1 MARILVIDDQAHIR
15 TLIEEFL
22 TIERHTVDL
31 ADNGKVGIK
40 MVELNV
46 YDLVISDIVMPEQ
59 DGLAVIAELKRLHP
73 SVKIIAMTGGTETLD
88 ISDILDTSELLG
100 ADRVLSKP
108 LDFTKLQAAV
118 NEVLGSD
125 NEADHAA

>member
-15 TLIEEFL
+15 TIIEEFL

-31 ADNGKVGIK
+31 AENGKVGMK
-40 MVELNV
+40 MVGLNG
-46 YDLVISDIVMPEQ
+46 YDLVISDVIMPEQ
-59 DGLAVIAELKRLHP
+59 DGLAVIVELKTLHP
-73 SVKIIAMTGGTETLD
+73 FVKIIAMTGGIDSLD
-88 ISDILDTSELLG
+88 IADIMDTSELLG

-108 LDFTKLQAAV
+108 LDYTKLQAAV